1 MDTGSKIKIFA
12 VLAVTKRKGKEPWLL
27 SVRCNANEGTLNF
40 ELRAA
45 LPLFNFWSWQMLCAE
60 LDSTIN
66 ASNQELPKSVAAI

>member
-45 LPLFNFWSWQMLCAE
+45 LPLFNF
-60 LDSTIN
+60 
-66 ASNQELPKSVAAI
+66 